1 MINFFLSFGDF
12 INEFS
17 LLTKGNFDVFLTL
30 FILLLNNSFELLLK
44 LRDIFLNL
52 ISGVFVVS
60 SSHQDPLSQI
70 NELSQQLIQHQ
81 QNSLHN
87 SKWFFSYV
95 FTYYL
100 LLHDVSSEDLSK

>member
-1 MINFFLSFGDF
+1 ML
-12 INEFS
+12 
-17 LLTKGNFDVFLTL
+17 
-30 FILLLNNSFELLLK
+30 
-44 LRDIFLNL
+44 
-52 ISGVFVVS
+52 GVFVVS

-70 NELSQQLIQHQ
+70 NELSQQLLQHQ

-100 LLHDVSSEDLSK
+100 LLHDVSSEDLAKYVVIFLENFCCTFSYTRI